1 MESISQLLHHKGLE
15 IWSIGPDEFVFEAIR
30 VMAEKT
36 IGALIVIDDG
46 RMVGIVSERDY
57 ARKVIIQG
65 KASKTTPV
73 SEIMTSKLVTV
84 TPHQSVDDCMSIM
97 TARRVRH
104 LPVVDGDE
112 LVGVLSLGD
121 LVKSIIDDKQHTIE
135 DLQHYISG

>member
-1 MESISQLLHHKGLE
+1 MESINQLLHQKGLE

-30 VMAEKT
+30 LMAEKT

-57 ARKVIIQG
+57 ARKVILQG

-84 TPHQSVDDCMSIM
+84 TTHQSVDDCMSIM
-97 TARRVRH
+97 TARKVRH